1 MTAVRSFFSEIRA
14 LFYNF
19 QKRAGETPL
28 PLFYS
33 FASICHKTFLWF
45 FSKQF
50 FSRLNYVCN
59 YECNFKW
66 SVNICTF
73 GEFYVM
79 RYENAYIF
87 SIYYIYFYIF
97 ACHFSFEKIAFLWY
111 DLPRTDTQFKSKSS
125 SYQKVIQFSCKY
137 LALFKGSFVF
147 YR

>member
-1 MTAVRSFFSEIRA
+1 MTAVRSFFSKIGA

-19 QKRAGETPL
+19 RKRAGETPL
-28 PLFYS
+28 PFFYS
-33 FASICHKTFLWF
+33 CACICHKTFLWF

-66 SVNICTF
+66 SENICTF

-79 RYENAYIF
+79 RYENSWYLHVIF
-87 SIYYIYFYIF
+87 
-97 ACHFSFEKIAFLWY
+97 HLKKLLFLWH

-125 SYQKVIQFSCKY
+125 SYQKVIQFSRFKRIHLQCCKN
-137 LALFKGSFVF
+137 
-147 YR
+147 

>member
-1 MTAVRSFFSEIRA
+1 MTAVRSFFSKIRA
-14 LFYNF
+14 LFHNIR
-19 QKRAGETPL
+19 KRAEETPL

-33 FASICHKTFLWF
+33 CACICHKTFLWF

-79 RYENAYIF
+79 RCENSWYLHAI
-87 SIYYIYFYIF
+87 IQI
-97 ACHFSFEKIAFLWY
+97 KKLLFLWY
-111 DLPRTDTQFKSKSS
+111 ELPRTDTQFKSKSS
-125 SYQKVIQFSCKY
+125 SYQKVIQISRKY
-137 LALFKGSFVF
+137 LALFKSSFVF

>member
-1 MTAVRSFFSEIRA
+1 MTAVRSFFSKIRA
-14 LFYNF
+14 LFHNIR
-19 QKRAGETPL
+19 KRAEETPL

-33 FASICHKTFLWF
+33 CACICHKTFLWF

-79 RYENAYIF
+79 RCENSWYLHAIF
-87 SIYYIYFYIF
+87 
-97 ACHFSFEKIAFLWY
+97 HLKKLLFLWY
-111 DLPRTDTQFKSKSS
+111 ELPRTDTQFKSKSS
-125 SYQKVIQFSCKY
+125 SYQKVIQISRKY
-137 LALFKGSFVF
+137 LALFKSSFVF